1 MFRFLVLKPLVF
13 EECLVSWFQTPLLQI
28 LRVRLGFAVNCSAPF
43 CSFLRNV
50 SSPGA
55 DLVFLPFGSVL
66 RFDECLGSWPQFC
79 SFLMNVS
86 APGANSASAWATP
99 GRVTRRAPACHPPRT
114 PPSYSFACE
123 YDGPHAVYKFQ
134 TCFPSPGAAR
144 ERKAQCY
151 TMSRHRRP

>member
-43 CSFLRNV
+43 CLFLMNV

-99 GRVTRRAPACHPPRT
+99 GRVTHWGPACHPPRT
-114 PPSYSFACE
+114 PPSLTLRSF
-123 YDGPHAVYKFQ
+123 HTTVR
-134 TCFPSPGAAR
+134 TLS
-144 ERKAQCY
+144 ERAF
-151 TMSRHRRP
+151 RHLGRHGNGKHNATQ

>member
-13 EECLVSWFQTPLLQI
+13 EECLVSWFQTSFLQI

-43 CSFLRNV
+43 CSFLMNV

-55 DLVFLPFGSVL
+55 DLVFLPFGFVL

-86 APGANSASAWATP
+86 SPGANSASAWASAWATP
-99 GRVTRRAPACHPPRT
+99 GRPLGLHLDRGRLRVVRRVHRLEQLPEKRALGQDLH
-114 PPSYSFACE
+114 
-123 YDGPHAVYKFQ
+123 GVQ
-134 TCFPSPGAAR
+134 QPGR
-144 ERKAQCY
+144 LG
-151 TMSRHRRP
+151 